1 MRTRKDSSGSL
12 AVTAVEVVVGLFF
25 VSALALI
32 GVFGYAQLQDGPDT
46 PEFEKEGELRYEVA
60 GDWENPGQYEGET
73 YDRGAIEAAVIEHT
87 NEERRAEGLE
97 PLSASNRHKEVARSH
112 SADMA
117 NNGYVGHV
125 DSEGRSPSD
134 RIESQGCSSIG
145 ENAAATFYE
154 VPVHNARTNET
165 EMNTDSEDIADV
177 LVDDWMASPPHRE
190 NLFGEYDSV
199 SVGAYV
205 SEGNVVFATQ
215 VFCGG

>member
-1 MRTRKDSSGSL
+1 MHTRKDDSGSL
-12 AVTAVEVVVGLFF
+12 AVTALKIVVVLFF

-32 GVFGYAQLQDGPDT
+32 GVFGYAQLNDGPDT
-46 PEFEKEGELRYEVA
+46 PEFEQTGELRYEVA
-60 GDWENPGQYEGET
+60 GDWENPGRYEGET
-73 YDRGAIEAAVIEHT
+73 YDRAAIEEAVVEHT
-87 NEERRAEGLE
+87 NEERRAEGLDTVE
-97 PLSASNRHKEVARSH
+97 ASDRHKEVARSH
-112 SADMA
+112 STDMA

-134 RIESQGCSSIG
+134 RIEPQGCSSVG

-165 EMNTDSEDIADV
+165 EMNTDSEDVADM

-190 NLFGEYDSV
+190 NLLGEYDAV
-199 SVGAYV
+199 SVGVYV

-215 VFCGG
+215 VFCET